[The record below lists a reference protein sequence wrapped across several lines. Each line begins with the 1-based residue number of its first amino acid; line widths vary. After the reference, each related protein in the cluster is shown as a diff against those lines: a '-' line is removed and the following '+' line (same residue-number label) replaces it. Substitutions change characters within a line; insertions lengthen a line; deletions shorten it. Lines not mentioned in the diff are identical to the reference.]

1 MAETQKNIAASVK
14 QRLLNI
20 ARTSGQDF
28 QVVLI
33 AYALERIL
41 YRLSQTEHRETYI
54 LKGGMLVTIW
64 TVDPGRFTI
73 DIDFSRQGSFEE
85 TKIVAD
91 FKEVLSV
98 DVADGLV
105 FGKSEIRAIQM
116 TGNQIYGGV
125 RLKTVALLERTR
137 IPITID
143 LGFGDAITSFYEV
156 DYGSMLDMPSASV
169 RAYSPATVMAEKYH
183 AIVSLGIANTR
194 FKDYYDLYQIPL
206 SVKVVPSD
214 LADAVKATF
223 ARRKTAVPSNRP
235 IGLDKAFSQDA
246 DNVQQWVA
254 YTDGSLA
261 EGVNL
266 RDATDEIWERL
277 SGI

>member
-1 MAETQKNIAASVK
+1 
-14 QRLLNI
+14 
-20 ARTSGQDF
+20 
-28 QVVLI
+28 
-33 AYALERIL
+33 
-41 YRLSQTEHRETYI
+41 
-54 LKGGMLVTIW
+54 MLVTLW

-73 DIDFSRQGSFEE
+73 DIDFSRRGSFEK

-91 FKEVLSV
+91 LEEVLSV
-98 DVADGLV
+98 EVADGLV

-143 LGFGDAITSFYEV
+143 LGFGDAITSSYEV

-194 FKDYYDLYQIPL
+194 FKDYYDLYQIPR
-206 SVKVVPSD
+206 SVEVAPSD

-235 IGLDKAFSQDA
+235 IGLDRAFSQDA

-254 YTDGSLA
+254 YSDGSLA

-266 RDATDEIWERL
+266 RDAADEIWGRL

>member
-1 MAETQKNIAASVK
+1 MAETPKNIAPSVK

-20 ARTSGQDF
+20 ARASGQDF
-28 QVVLI
+28 QVVLV

-54 LKGGMLVTIW
+54 LKGGMLVTLW

-73 DIDFSRQGSFEE
+73 DIDFSRRGSFEK

-91 FKEVLSV
+91 LEEVLSV
-98 DVADGLV
+98 EVADGLV

-143 LGFGDAITSFYEV
+143 LGFGDAITSSYEV

-194 FKDYYDLYQIPL
+194 FKDYYDLYQIPR
-206 SVKVVPSD
+206 SVEVAPSD

-235 IGLDKAFSQDA
+235 IGLDRAFSQDA

-254 YTDGSLA
+254 YSDGSLA

-266 RDATDEIWERL
+266 RDAADEIWGRL